1 MTTTIFLDL
10 DIIITGE
17 GKLHILL
24 PTCDSQICTM
34 VIFVKKYQNPKKS
47 LAISLIGTSDWIDV
61 F

>member
-34 VIFVKKYQNPKKS
+34 VIFVKKYQNPKS
-47 LAISLIGTSDWIDV
+47 H
-61 F
+61 